1 MWQYVYGIPLLLFHS
16 CETSSQQTL
25 QAPSKEFFQENL
37 RELQIPVS
45 KTIKDVE
52 ITEVQGLHKKYK
64 LSIQHFPEEQIVYIS
79 IFDYL
84 SLKQSQS
91 PASTTFLLTQI
102 ATLNYTII
110 GAKLQ
115 LNPQTG
121 ALVFGTEINVLD
133 GLSKQ
138 TIQHAIKRLIR
149 LADAHY
155 EKLRKAMQGTY
166 Y

>member
-1 MWQYVYGIPLLLFHS
+1 MWQSLYAIPLLLILG
-16 CETSSQQTL
+16 CETASHHNL
-25 QAPSKEFFQENL
+25 QAPSKKFFRESL
-37 RELQIPVS
+37 RDLQIPVS
-45 KTIKDVE
+45 QTVQDVE

-64 LSIQHFPEEQIVYIS
+64 LSFQHFPKQHIVYIS

-84 SLKQSQS
+84 SLQQSQS
-91 PASTTFLLTQI
+91 PAATTFLLTQI
-102 ATLNYTII
+102 ATLNYTIV

-121 ALVFGTEINVLD
+121 ALVFGSEINVLD

-138 TIQHAIKRLIR
+138 TIQHSIQRLIS
-149 LADAHY
+149 LADKHY
-155 EKLRKAMQGTY
+155 EKLQKAMQGTY